1 MTVQNKSCHIFIIR
15 YILGTDVWATKIYMQ
30 IVKIVVQTK
39 AHAAGYCGT
48 RQAVCNL
55 SH

>member
-1 MTVQNKSCHIFIIR
+1 MTVQNQSYLIFIIR

-30 IVKIVVQTK
+30 IVKIVVRTK
-39 AHAAGYCGT
+39 TYAAGYCDT
-48 RQAVCNL
+48 HQEVCNL